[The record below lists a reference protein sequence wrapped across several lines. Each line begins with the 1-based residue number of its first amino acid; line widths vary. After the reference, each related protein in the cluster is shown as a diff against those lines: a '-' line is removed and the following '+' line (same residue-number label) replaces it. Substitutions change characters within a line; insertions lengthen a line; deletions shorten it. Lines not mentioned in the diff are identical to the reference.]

1 MSGVQAEIELGGR
14 TPGSSQTAAPTP
26 PQLSMSPL
34 ERAEHH
40 DAQEILRIARD
51 LVHKVQTL
59 IENK

>member
-1 MSGVQAEIELGGR
+1 MEIQPGGR
-14 TPGSSQTAAPTP
+14 TPGSSQTAAPTCL
-26 PQLSMSPL
+26 QLSVSPA

>member
-1 MSGVQAEIELGGR
+1 MEIQPGGR
-14 TPGSSQTAAPTP
+14 TPGSSQTAAPTRL
-26 PQLSMSPL
+26 QLSVSPS